1 MSAADLV
8 AAINGD
14 LSALERLRSVDHEEL
29 VRASDRVAL
38 PRVTRRIA
46 HTLLSSYLQG
56 AATSED
62 LELWAFLVRWGVIRT
77 WRDQSRR
84 TPAHLIRVEYVS
96 EDDDVLADTIAR
108 MDEIENEGEISPGEA
123 RQLLARL
130 ALTPDESQSDGHS
143 LDTRR

>member
-62 LELWAFLVRWGVIRT
+62 LAVI
-77 WRDQSRR
+77 
-84 TPAHLIRVEYVS
+84 H
-96 EDDDVLADTIAR
+96 EDVVDK
-108 MDEIENEGEISPGEA
+108 
-123 RQLLARL
+123 
-130 ALTPDESQSDGHS
+130 
-143 LDTRR
+143 